1 MKLSFVIVGG
11 GKVGT
16 SLGRQLT
23 AVGYR
28 PFGVTART
36 LESARK
42 AATIVGTEK
51 VAIDPWEITT
61 GVDVVFITTP
71 DGAIASVCDDIQA
84 HGGFSPGTT
93 VLHCSGSLP
102 STILN
107 VGNTEDVAVG
117 SLHPL
122 QSFAAVDPAVNP
134 FKGIVAAI
142 EGQDRAVLVAR
153 EAGEALGATCF
164 PIRTEAKT
172 LYHAAAVVASN
183 YLVTLVDVALKFL
196 ETAGI
201 GRQDGFQLL
210 SPLINGTL
218 TNIEHVGIP
227 DALTGPI
234 ARGDTETV
242 NDHLQAIHKD
252 LPNLE
257 AVYRQLG
264 RCTINIAKDKGT
276 LSENDAAVLRQILIA
291 HGLTSG

>member
-1 MKLSFVIVGG
+1 MKLSFVIIGG

-16 SLGRQLT
+16 ALGSQLA

-28 PFGVTART
+28 PLGVTGRT

-42 AATIVGTEK
+42 AGAVIGTETA
-51 VAIDPWEITT
+51 VVNPWEITP
-61 GVDVVFITTP
+61 GADILFITTP
-71 DGAIASVCDDIQA
+71 DGAIASVCDDIRA

-107 VGNTEDVAVG
+107 VGGAGDVSVG

-122 QSFAAVDPAVNP
+122 QSFAAVDPASNP

-142 EGQDRAVLVAR
+142 EGQGRAVRVAR
-153 EAGEALGATCF
+153 EMGEALGATCF
-164 PIRTEAKT
+164 TIRTEAKT

-210 SPLINGTL
+210 APLINGTL
-218 TNIEHVGIP
+218 ANIQNVGIP

-234 ARGDTETV
+234 ARGDIETV
-242 NDHLQAIHKD
+242 RDHLQAINAA
-252 LPNLE
+252 LPDLE
-257 AVYRQLG
+257 ALYRQLG
-264 RCTINIAKDKGT
+264 QHTVKIAENKGT
-276 LSENDAAVLRQILIA
+276 LSGDGATALRQVLIA
-291 HGLTSG
+291 AAAGSD